1 MITLDNGMLHL
12 ELDDR
17 ARVTHL
23 ENRVAGTGNVIA
35 RPMMLFRA
43 AILRTR
49 DAVDLGDNLENVA
62 FADEQSLT
70 VRAENGGAVITAGP
84 LVTAMGEQAVF
95 LTLTVALSGDHILF
109 GGEIRNES
117 ASVVDELIYPC
128 LGALETLDGAAPD
141 WLLPEQCGVR
151 YRNICAYLAA
161 EIGRDNLYEKKQPF
175 PGELSMSWMALAGG
189 RDVLSFSAHDPLFHA
204 MSLRARGSATGGVTL
219 EADKMCFVEPNQTW
233 TIPEYDA
240 RLYRGAWRE
249 AADDYVRWAETWRR
263 PIEPVEWM
271 KRSNGYFL
279 VINKQQYGAEA
290 WPYETLGELYECA
303 ASHGCDTVG
312 LFGWYHTG
320 HDNNYPDL
328 DVSPTLGGADGLKA
342 GIRAVQAAGGH
353 VTLYYQ
359 GHLIDPTS
367 PFYRREG
374 AQWEGKNVWGTPY
387 YEFYPKACYSD
398 FLRFFSNKAFSTV
411 CPSVPVWHEMMA
423 DRLDWIAG
431 FGADGALYDQIG
443 GMPPRPCFNKA
454 HPHKNGNPALSYTQ
468 GRLQLLSEIRNRAMK
483 HADFAFMSEHITDL
497 YSQFLD
503 CLHGI
508 STEPAARGEKAV
520 GPEAMPA
527 LFRYCFPRTMITVRN
542 AQPFMDERLVNYA
555 LLYGFKLE
563 MELRYDTDKR
573 FIRAGGDEEKRVYAK
588 RAADLRRRYEK
599 WLLLG
604 EFRADEGIASANA
617 QASVFSA
624 SDGSRAVVLWNDT
637 DAEIAPVLALTDG
650 SIARWATID
659 AEGEGMPARLAPN
672 GVAVMLVAAVRP
684 SA

>member
-1 MITLDNGMLHL
+1 MITLDNGTLHL

-23 ENRVAGTGNVIA
+23 ENRAAGTGNVIA
-35 RPMMLFRA
+35 RPATLFRA

-49 DAVDLGDNLENVA
+49 DAVGLGDNLENMA
-62 FADEQSLT
+62 FADEQALA

-95 LTLTVALSGDHILF
+95 LTLTVALSGDRILF

-117 ASVVDELIYPC
+117 ESVVDELIYPC

-151 YRNICAYLAA
+151 YRDICAYLAA
-161 EIGRDNLYEKKQPF
+161 EIGRENLYEKKETY
-175 PGELSMSWMALAGG
+175 PGELSMSWMALTGG

-249 AADDYVRWAETWRR
+249 AADDYVRWAKTWRR
-263 PIEPVEWM
+263 PIEPTEWM

-290 WPYETLGELYECA
+290 WPYDTLGELYERA
-303 ASHGCDTVG
+303 VSHGCDTVG

-328 DVSPTLGGADGLKA
+328 AVSPTLGGADGLKA

-359 GHLIDPTS
+359 GHLIDPAS

-411 CPSVPVWHEMMA
+411 CPSAPAWHEMMA
-423 DRLDWIAG
+423 DRLDWISG

-468 GRLQLLSEIRNRAMK
+468 GRLRLLSKIRDRAAS
-483 HADFAFMSEHITDL
+483 HADFVFMSEHITDL

-503 CLHGI
+503 CIHGVR
-508 STEPAARGEKAV
+508 TEPAARGKTAV
-520 GPEAMPA
+520 GREVMPE
-527 LFRYCFPRTMITVRN
+527 LFRYCFPETMITVRN
-542 AQPFMDERLVNYA
+542 AQPFMDARLVNYA
-555 LLYGFKLE
+555 LLYGFKFE

-588 RAADLRRRYEK
+588 RIADMRRSYEK

-604 EFRADEGIASANA
+604 EFRADEGIEAVNV
-617 QASVFSA
+617 QASVFRA
-624 SDGSRAVVLWNDT
+624 ADGSRAVVMWNDT
-637 DAEIAPVLALTDG
+637 DAEITPVLRLTDG
-650 SIARWATID
+650 KIARWAMPD
-659 AEGEGMPARLAPN
+659 GEGDGLPARLAPN
-672 GVAVMLVAAVRP
+672 GVAVLLAE
-684 SA
+684 